1 MAATRIATTS
11 TRDLQPLGTGGQLT
25 IDAAGV
31 LFALLTRE
39 LTPGHA
45 ALFAEPH
52 ANSERG
58 EVDWYAEGTGPAE
71 PLSRLPPE
79 QAARVQAELDRLSSD
94 IRALVARLHDAT
106 RESDRFLAEIL
117 DRALRL
123 PNADSVRSRNG
134 RPVLVGW
141 GHEVIGPLQGPVP
154 VLGRA
159 RQAPPPIT
167 ILPPPISPSPAGRLL
182 WWWLAALLASLVLL
196 GIAGWLLL
204 IPPTVAGP
212 GVCRTADDDLDAL
225 SAWRNADAQNATLRA
240 QFAGLVD
247 NAGRRR
253 LQCPPVARVV
263 APPVDSSRAAQRGGH
278 SGKLQIILAWDD
290 RNDLDLH
297 VFCPDTVHLFFQN
310 RQACG
315 GELDVDANADA
326 PQATT
331 TPVENMF
338 WPDPQPG
345 TYRVVVDPYKMRE
358 GSSSAFRVTVRQ
370 EGRPD
375 RVQEDTALASQGAK
389 QVLEVQVLPP

>member
-1 MAATRIATTS
+1 MVATRIATTS

-25 IDAAGV
+25 IDAAEV

-39 LTPGHA
+39 LTPMHA

-71 PLSRLPPE
+71 PLSRLPPD
-79 QAARVQAELDRLSSD
+79 QAAPVQAELDRLSHD
-94 IRALVARLHDAT
+94 IRALMARLRDAT

-123 PNADSVRSRNG
+123 PYADAIRSRDG

-159 RQAPPPIT
+159 RQTPPPMT
-167 ILPPPISPSPAGRLL
+167 ILPPPGLPSPAGRRL
-182 WWWLAALLASLVLL
+182 WPWLAALAASLVLL

-204 IPPTVAGP
+204 VSPTVAGP
-212 GVCRTADDDLDAL
+212 TVCRMTDGDLAAL
-225 SAWRNADAQNATLRA
+225 GAWRNADAQNAALRA

-253 LQCPPVARVV
+253 LQCPPVAQAV
-263 APPVDSSRAAQRGGH
+263 APPVDSSRAEQRGGH
-278 SGKLQIILAWDD
+278 SGKLQIILTWDD

-297 VFCPDTVHLFFQN
+297 VFCPDTAHLFFQN
-310 RQACG
+310 RRACG
-315 GELDVDANADA
+315 GELDIDANSEA

-331 TPVENMF
+331 APVENMF

-345 TYRVVVDPYKMRE
+345 TYRVVVDPYAMRE
-358 GSSSAFRVTVRQ
+358 GPSSTFRVTVRQ

-375 RVQEDTALASQGAK
+375 RVQEGTAVTGQGAK
-389 QVLEVQVLPP
+389 QVLEVQVPPQ